1 MGDGHHAW
9 ASAEVTLAIRNA
21 FVLERWMLMNR
32 HHTLTL
38 LGGIPQELF
47 RGGRTR
53 FLELDHLMLSN
64 RRLLRP
70 TIAVGAFP
78 NV

>member
-9 ASAEVTLAIRNA
+9 ASAEVALAIRNA

-38 LGGIPQELF
+38 LGGIHQELF
-47 RGGRTR
+47 RGGRTQ
-53 FLELDHLMLSN
+53 FLELDYLMLSN

-70 TIAVGAFP
+70 MIAVDVFP
-78 NV
+78 DV